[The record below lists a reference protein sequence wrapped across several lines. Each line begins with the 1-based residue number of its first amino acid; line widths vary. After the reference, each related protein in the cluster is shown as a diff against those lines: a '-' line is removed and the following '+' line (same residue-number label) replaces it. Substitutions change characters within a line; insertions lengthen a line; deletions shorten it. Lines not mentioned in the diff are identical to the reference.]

1 MGGKSSKMGHVMGKL
16 SDFLHV
22 DCRFPINGE
31 RESRILML
39 GLDAAGKTTILY
51 RVKLNEAVTTIPT
64 IGFNVETVTPVPNV
78 TLCVWDVGGQQKVRA
93 LWQHYFCETHGLIF
107 VVDSAD
113 RSRLWEARDELF
125 RVLSSS
131 YMTPGIPVLV
141 LANKQDLPGALG
153 VSEITDVLDL
163 NTLSTSH
170 PWSVQ
175 STQGNT
181 GEGLHDA
188 FKIMARMVKA
198 FHKESHKGDSNNGL
212 YHTRAEDATE
222 V

>member
-1 MGGKSSKMGHVMGKL
+1 MGAKSTKMGHVMGKL

-22 DCRFPINGE
+22 DCRFSMSGDK
-31 RESRILML
+31 ESRILIL

-51 RVKLNEAVTTIPT
+51 RVKLGEAVTTIPT

-113 RSRLWEARDELF
+113 RGRLWEARDELF
-125 RVLSSS
+125 RVVNNPH
-131 YMTPGIPVLV
+131 MTKRIPVLV
-141 LANKQDLPGALG
+141 LANKQDLPGAYNAAR
-153 VSEITDVLDL
+153 VSEVMDL
-163 NTLSTSH
+163 QALSENH
-170 PWSVQ
+170 PWQVIE
-175 STQGNT
+175 TQAST
-181 GEGLHDA
+181 GEGLHEA
-188 FKIMARMVKA
+188 FKTMARMVKQ
-198 FHKESHKGDSNNGL
+198 FHKDSSKADIASSKSG
-212 YHTRAEDATE
+212 DATE